1 MLPFDADNANV
12 TANNERV
19 IVSDPNHIYFG
30 MGRIVDTDEAVGR
43 WLVAIDFGAVIEL
56 KREHFCF
63 APR

>member
-30 MGRIVDTDEAVGR
+30 KWGRILDTD
-43 WLVAIDFGAVIEL
+43 
-56 KREHFCF
+56 
-63 APR
+63 